1 MILFQQDWD
10 LYPTAIPDYNTK
22 NQSFLKQVDRYDKMG
37 IKNCLFPLALMQP
50 DLVGVDPYADNLS
63 YDIKYMIAQEAEW
76 NPWYYLRE
84 IARIPPISGLDPV
97 SFRANRANVSLAW
110 CFFNHV
116 DYLLIHPRQTGK
128 SVSTDGITSWCYLFR
143 LRNAK
148 MLLITKDDS
157 LRSDNVRR
165 LRNMREYLPKW
176 LIFDDR
182 TDANNTL
189 MVTYNTRGNV
199 YKTAVGQNSEDAA
212 LKVGRGSTV
221 PIIHCDEGPFIPYI
235 DITLP
240 AALSAGNAARDEAER
255 NGYPYGN
262 MYTTTAGKID
272 SRSGGYMYQFMKEGA
287 EWNEAFLDVKD
298 RHELYK
304 VVNNS
309 GTGRMRLV
317 VGVFSHRQLGYTD
330 DWLYEKI
337 SSSNS
342 KGDAADRDYFNRWTM
357 GSLSSPLSVAINT
370 AIMKSEKDPEY
381 TQIFTE
387 GFIMKWYLP
396 KEEIKETFKSKSLI
410 LGVDTSDAIGRDAIA
425 LTIIDS
431 TDLSVVGATTINDS
445 SLVNSARW
453 MSKLLIEYPNITCII
468 EKKSSAMTFIDTAIA
483 MLPAAGI
490 DPLKRLFHRINDERG
505 EHLSLWEEIEKTPFN
520 RRDHRWYERFRKYF
534 GFNTSSNSR
543 DLLYGTVLEN
553 AAERSC
559 NSIQDR
565 RLSSEIRSLVM
576 RNGRIDHST
585 KGNDDTVISWL
596 MANWLLMFG
605 KNLDYYG
612 IDTSKLMLRAGRDGR
627 VATPEEI
634 RTRTKQDNL
643 KAKVEE
649 LTEKLKNTD
658 NLHLMITLEQELRL
672 VSKKLNDSGDDTISI
687 DALMNTIKKQR
698 ASKLQHRRLQR
709 YNS

>member
-1 MILFQQDWD
+1 MILHQQDWE
-10 LYPTAIPDYNTK
+10 LYPSAIPNYKTK
-22 NQSFLKQVDRYDKMG
+22 NESFLKIVDLYDKMQVR
-37 IKNCLFPLALMQP
+37 NCLFPLALMQP
-50 DLVGVDPYADNLS
+50 DLADIDPYAEDLPL
-63 YDIKYMIAQEAEW
+63 DIKYAIAQETEW

-97 SFRANRANVSLAW
+97 SFRANRANISLAW

-157 LRSDNVRR
+157 LRADNVKR

-176 LIFDDR
+176 LINDDR
-182 TDANNTL
+182 TDANNTV

-199 YKTAVGQNSEDAA
+199 YKTAVGQNSEDNA

-221 PIIHCDEGPFIPYI
+221 PIIHCDEGPFIPFI

-240 AALSAGNAARDEAER
+240 AALSAGNAARDEAEK

-272 SRSGGYMYQFMKEGA
+272 SRSGNYMYNFMKEGA
-287 EWNEAFLDVKD
+287 EWTEAYLDVAD
-298 RHELYK
+298 AQELYR
-304 VVNNS
+304 VVDQA
-309 GTGRMRLV
+309 GTGRKRLV

-330 DWLYEKI
+330 AWLYDKI
-337 SSSNS
+337 ANSNS

-370 AIMKSEKDPEY
+370 AIMQSEKDPEY
-381 TQIFTE
+381 TQMFTE
-387 GFIMKWYLP
+387 GFVMRWYHP
-396 KEEIKETFKSKSLI
+396 KATIESMFKHRSLI
-410 LGVDTSDAIGRDAIA
+410 LGIDTSDAIGRDAIA
-425 LTIIDS
+425 LTIIDPI
-431 TDLSVVGATTINDS
+431 DLSVVGSTTINDS

-453 MSKLLIEYPNITCII
+453 MSKLLIEYPQITAII
-468 EKKSSAMTFIDTAIA
+468 EKKSSAQTFIDTALA

-490 DPLKRLFHRINDERG
+490 DPFKRMYHRINDQRG
-505 EHLSLWEEIEKTPFN
+505 EHSALWEEIEQTPFN
-520 RRDHRWYERFRKYF
+520 RRDSRFYEKFRKYF
-534 GFNTSSNSR
+534 GFNTGSNSR
-543 DLLYGTVLEN
+543 DVLYGAVLEN

-559 NSIQDR
+559 TMVYDR
-565 RLSSEIRSLVM
+565 RLSSELRNLVVK
-576 RNGRIDHST
+576 NGRIDHSS

-596 MANWLLMFG
+596 LANWLLMFG
-605 KNLDYYG
+605 KNLHYYG
-612 IDTSKLMLRAGRDGR
+612 IDTSKIMLRAGKDGK

-634 RTRTKQDNL
+634 RQRDKQEQI
-643 KAKVEE
+643 KTEITT
-649 LTEKLKNTD
+649 LTEKLKNTT
-658 NLHLMITLEQELRL
+658 NANLMIIVEQALRVATKRL
-672 VSKKLNDSGDDTISI
+672 VDSGDDTISI
-687 DALMNTIKKQR
+687 DALLKEIRQQR
-698 ASKLQHRRLQR
+698 SRKMQQERARR
-709 YNS
+709 YH